1 MLVNG
6 NNIPDPN
13 NAPSDTQ
20 TVLKAPPNPFANPGT
35 PAGFLNQDPNSLSFI
50 LNQDTG
56 ALEIGQK
63 PQALQQVQ
71 EPPKENQEPPK
82 TPDANEERFLRLEQG
97 IATIGS
103 FLEGLKNGGLN
114 NLNGQQQPTAH
125 QVQTQQAPED
135 FDYSGVDTSDPNN
148 IRDIIRNEFKV
159 LIQSELKPLFG
170 KQAELGIRASFNEAA
185 TRFGDE
191 FLKGSLPIID
201 NLIKQ
206 GVMKSDPNMD
216 FVSIHNSLK
225 SNGMIKST
233 TANTDSTIQPSNG
246 SGNGQPQT
254 AQELVQR
261 ANALSTESPGA
272 QRTIMTTTNT
282 KRGTKQ
288 YSVTDAVNDAFDS
301 IFGGS

>member
-20 TVLKAPPNPFANPGT
+20 TVLKAPPNPFANPGV
-35 PAGFLNQDPNSLSFI
+35 PVGFLQQDPNSLTFI
-50 LNQDTG
+50 LNQDSG
-56 ALEIGQK
+56 DLEIGQK
-63 PQALQQVQ
+63 PQVKQQQVQ

-103 FLEGLKNGGLN
+103 FLEGLRNGGLN
-114 NLNGQQQPTAH
+114 NLNGNNNQQP
-125 QVQTQQAPED
+125 QQTQQPED
-135 FDYSGVDTSDPNN
+135 FDYSGVDTSDANN
-148 IRDIIRNEFKV
+148 IRDIVRNEFKT
-159 LIQSELKPLFG
+159 LINSELKPLLG

-185 TRFGDE
+185 STFGKD
-191 FLKGSLPIID
+191 FLEGSLPIID

-206 GVMKSDPNMD
+206 GVLKSDPNMN
-216 FVSIHNSLK
+216 FTAIHNALV
-225 SNGMIKST
+225 SNGMVKSV
-233 TANTDSTIQPSNG
+233 TAKTDSTIQPTNG
-246 SGNGQPQT
+246 SSNGQPQS

-272 QRTIMTTTNT
+272 QRTIINNTNP
-282 KRGTKQ
+282 KKGTKQ
-288 YSVTDAVNDAFDS
+288 YSVSDAVNDAFDQ
-301 IFGGS
+301 IFGGD